1 MEQKYVK
8 HFVFVLTHFSFED
21 MEGCDEDEFDLC
33 RDILNRLS
41 SMSFPLLGIL
51 EGGYT
56 GLCKLP

>member
-1 MEQKYVK
+1 MK